1 MGRGENLRCGNF
13 RELVT
18 ISREDTESVILLF
31 ELFAAA
37 AARTVHSLLMELH
50 AKKLDKNL
58 AFLSKIHHAED
69 YLNQLSH
76 HRNRK

>member
-37 AARTVHSLLMELH
+37 ARTVHSLLMELH

-58 AFLSKIHHAED
+58 AFLSKNHHAED
-69 YLNQLSH
+69 YLNQLSR
-76 HRNRK
+76 HRDRK